1 MVAAM
6 SLPPLTADAEEMCA
20 HLLRIDTTNPPG
32 NERPA
37 VDYLAGK
44 LREVGYDVTILESAP
59 GRANLVTRYRGTA
72 PPRRCSW
79 PRTSMWSRPTR
90 PSGAT
95 RRSRAR
101 SPRAACG
108 VAARST

>member
-59 GRANLVTRYRGTA
+59 GRANLVTRYRGTGAAA
-72 PPRRCSW
+72 PLLLAAHLDVVEAD
-79 PRTSMWSRPTR
+79 PTQWR
-90 PSGAT
+90 HPPFS
-95 RRSRAR
+95 AR
-101 SPRAACG
+101 SPRTACG

>member
-59 GRANLVTRYRGTA
+59 DPGQPGRPLPRHGRA
-72 PPRRCSW
+72 PRRCS
-79 PRTSMWSRPTR
+79 
-90 PSGAT
+90 
-95 RRSRAR
+95 
-101 SPRAACG
+101 
-108 VAARST
+108 

>member
-59 GRANLVTRYRGTA
+59 GRANLVTRYAARQRAARSPGRAPRCRRGRPDAVA
-72 PPRRCSW
+72 PPAVLGRDRRGL
-79 PRTSMWSRPTR
+79 PV
-90 PSGAT
+90 G
-95 RRSRAR
+95 SRAR
-101 SPRAACG
+101 S
-108 VAARST
+108 T